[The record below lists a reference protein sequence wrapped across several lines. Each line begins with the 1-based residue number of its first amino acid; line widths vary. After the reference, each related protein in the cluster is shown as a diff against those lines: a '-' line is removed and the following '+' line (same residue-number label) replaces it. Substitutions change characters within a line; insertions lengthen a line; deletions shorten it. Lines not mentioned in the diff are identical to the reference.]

1 MNMDSV
7 KKRTSEDWLLFSS
20 IGWRIFLAVAGSR
33 TFTSNICSWHICAEQ
48 SLLVSVQSHNSLRIL
63 DWTGRDL
70 GKGSQ
75 LAFSASRLTLCSL
88 KKMRNSK
95 VIQEKV
101 FAQRPIMREYLHS
114 IPDFVKWIH
123 TSLIL
128 QTFDLE
134 FWMAVKKVFSWWK
147 NGDPDRSILAID
159 WHCMYYEL
167 CTYFSNP
174 ADL

>member
-48 SLLVSVQSHNSLRIL
+48 SLLVSFQSHNSLPIL

-114 IPDFVKWIH
+114 IPDFVKWIFLNTLNGCKKKYLVGGRMVIRTDPYLQLIGTVCTMNYVH

-128 QTFDLE
+128 QTCNLKF
-134 FWMAVKKVFSWWK
+134 
-147 NGDPDRSILAID
+147 
-159 WHCMYYEL
+159 
-167 CTYFSNP
+167 
-174 ADL
+174 